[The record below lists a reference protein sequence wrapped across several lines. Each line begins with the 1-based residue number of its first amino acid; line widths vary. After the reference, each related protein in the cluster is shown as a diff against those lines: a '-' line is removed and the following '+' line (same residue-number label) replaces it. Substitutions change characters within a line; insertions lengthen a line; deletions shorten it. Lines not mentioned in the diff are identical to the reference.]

1 MVSYQ
6 SEFLIFLQSQM
17 GSRASQ
23 RSRGAVSKNSYV
35 DETLFG
41 GNKKPGTAASGTGSR
56 AGVPK
61 ATYGSAAVISMDE
74 LRTIRMKTEKNNQN
88 DAVIISKNDMDR
100 IKEAT
105 SIKTKE

>member
-1 MVSYQ
+1 
-6 SEFLIFLQSQM
+6 M

-41 GNKKPGTAASGTGSR
+41 GKKPGTAASGTGSR

-61 ATYGSAAVISMDE
+61 PGSAAVISLEE
-74 LRTIRMKTEKNNQN
+74 LRTIRSKTEKTNQN
-88 DAVIISKNDMDR
+88 DAVIITKKDMDR

>member
-1 MVSYQ
+1 MVSY
-6 SEFLIFLQSQM
+6 FLNSSIDQSQM

-41 GNKKPGTAASGTGSR
+41 GAKKSGTAASGTGSR

-61 ATYGSAAVISMDE
+61 PNASTAVVSLDE
-74 LRTIRMKTEKNNQN
+74 LRRIR
-88 DAVIISKNDMDR
+88 
-100 IKEAT
+100 
-105 SIKTKE
+105 

>member
-1 MVSYQ
+1 
-6 SEFLIFLQSQM
+6 M

-41 GNKKPGTAASGTGSR
+41 GKQKPGTAASGTGSR
-56 AGVPK
+56 AGVPMPK
-61 ATYGSAAVISMDE
+61 NSAVISLDE
-74 LRTIRMKTEKNNQN
+74 LRTIRSKTEKNNQN
-88 DAVIISKNDMDR
+88 DAVIITKKDMDR

-105 SIKTKE
+105 QIKTKE